1 MTGWGTM
8 KVNVYMCAIVS
19 FVMAPVAPSADPTG
33 FRPDR
38 MWLGPAVPESR
49 HSAISRSRRR
59 VAVSPFLLFK
69 LRATG
74 AGPVSYGHPIQ
85 GSAVPAPAGILA
97 GRSDVDAQASL
108 GAPEAC
114 PFRGLHPER
123 QVLPVRRSPLD
134 FFLPASRP
142 RWKTVRNSTDPP
154 FPRVV
159 PRPSAAASIGQSG
172 PPSVAAT
179 SYRSLPIG
187 P

>member
-97 GRSDVDAQASL
+97 GRSDGDAQASL

-134 FFLPASRP
+134 FFFPRLAPGGKQSGIAPIRHSPVSCPVRLQRP
-142 RWKTVRNSTDPP
+142 R
-154 FPRVV
+154 
-159 PRPSAAASIGQSG
+159 SG
-172 PPSVAAT
+172 RAVHPPSLRQA
-179 SYRSLPIG
+179 IG
-187 P
+187 PSR